1 MMRWCWTGAYGAI
14 ERRHIVSHAAAEA
27 AATASQKVALVVGS
41 TGVVGAALL
50 DILPSPDTPAGP
62 WKVYAL
68 SRGRLPPWSA
78 PAGAPSSSN
87 PNPNTNPVVHLHVD
101 LADPAAVAQAL
112 QPLADI
118 THVFYTAWSA
128 CPGATEEEARE
139 ANCDMLRNVLS
150 AVVPSC
156 PALVHVCLQTGR
168 KQFVDPFEPLSGI
181 SAAIAAMRPY
191 PEDVPRLEYSDLE
204 DVLLD
209 EVAHSWLNRPAA
221 ITWSVHR
228 PATVFGFS
236 PRSESNV
243 IASLCVYAGICC
255 KEGAALRWP
264 GSRVAWE
271 GFSDASDAELVA
283 EHALWAALEPGGK
296 NETFNCTN
304 GDVYKWKNL
313 WPMLAEHFE
322 MEWSGYDGEDK
333 RFKLEEAMA
342 GKEALWGEIVR
353 EKGLVETELND
364 ITAWW
369 FVDALI
375 NADKEQL
382 ENMNK
387 SKEHGFLGFRNTV
400 RSFNS
405 WIGKMKA
412 DRIVP

>member
-14 ERRHIVSHAAAEA
+14 ERRHIVARAAAEA
-27 AATASQKVALVVGS
+27 AATAPQKVALVVGS

-50 DILPSPDTPAGP
+50 DILRSPDTPAGP

-68 SRGRLPPWSA
+68 SCGPLPPWSA

-87 PNPNTNPVVHLHVD
+87 PNPVIHLQLD

-112 QPLADI
+112 KPLTDI
-118 THVFYTAWSA
+118 THVFYTACSA
-128 CPGATEEEARE
+128 CPGATEDDARE
-139 ANCDMLRNVLS
+139 ANCAMLRNVLS
-150 AVVPSC
+150 VVIPRC

-168 KQFVDPFEPLSGI
+168 KGFVDPFEPMSGI
-181 SAAIAAMRPY
+181 FAAIVAMRPY
-191 PEDVPRLEYSDLE
+191 PEDVPRLEHSDLE
-204 DVLLD
+204 DVFLD
-209 EVAHSWLNRPAA
+209 EVAHSWLNGAAGA

-228 PATVFGFS
+228 PATLFGFS

-243 IASLCVYAGICC
+243 IASLCVYAAICC

-264 GSRVAWE
+264 GSLVAWE

-283 EHALWAALEPGGK
+283 EHALWAALEPSGK

-313 WPMLAEHFE
+313 WPMLADHFE

-342 GKEALWGEIVR
+342 GKETLWAEIVR

-375 NADKEQL
+375 NADKEQI

-387 SKEHGFLGFRNTV
+387 SKERGCLGFRNTV
-400 RSFNS
+400 RSFNT
-405 WIGKMKA
+405 WIGKLKA
-412 DRIVP
+412 DKIVP